1 MPEGETAMDQHGF
14 NKDLIVRG
22 LVTVAA
28 LAMVAVSV
36 VYPDKITTEALVFCG
51 IAVLPWAGSFVK
63 SFKVGKDGLE
73 AELQELQ
80 RELHQTSDTVSA
92 IIETTAETEE
102 PLATGPEH
110 STMLETSTPSLIDD
124 DWRKVLNAL
133 VSDKYNFRSATG
145 IAKSSGLSLSQVRQI
160 LPALRDENLVRELS
174 RTSQSR
180 QLGKTQPLWGI
191 TAAGR
196 HLI

>member
-1 MPEGETAMDQHGF
+1 MDQDGA
-14 NKDLIVRG
+14 NRDLIVRG

-28 LAMVAVSV
+28 LAMVAVSI

-73 AELQELQ
+73 AELKELQ

-92 IIETTAETEE
+92 IIETTAETEDPPAVTPE
-102 PLATGPEH
+102 P
-110 STMLETSTPSLIDD
+110 STLLETSAPDLIDEN
-124 DWRKVLNAL
+124 WRKILTAL
-133 VSDKYNFRSATG
+133 VSDKYSFRTATG

-160 LPALRDENLVRELS
+160 LPELREENLVRELS

>member
-1 MPEGETAMDQHGF
+1 MDKDGV

-28 LAMVAVSV
+28 SAMVAFSI

-92 IIETTAETEE
+92 IIETTAETED
-102 PLATGPEH
+102 LAASGPEH
-110 STMLETSTPSLIDD
+110 STLLEPSAPDLIDEN
-124 DWRKVLNAL
+124 WRRILKAL
-133 VSDKYNFRSATG
+133 VSDTYNFRTASG
-145 IAKSSGLSLSQVRQI
+145 IAKSSGLSVSQVRQI
-160 LPALRDENLVRELS
+160 LPELRKENLVRELS
-174 RTSQSR
+174 RTSQSQ